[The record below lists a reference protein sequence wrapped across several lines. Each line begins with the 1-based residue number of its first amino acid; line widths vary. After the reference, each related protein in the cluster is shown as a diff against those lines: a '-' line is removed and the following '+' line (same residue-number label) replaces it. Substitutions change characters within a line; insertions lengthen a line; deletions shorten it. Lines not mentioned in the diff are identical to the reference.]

1 MSFPTQIPPSVDKTV
16 NGYIGHLKEK
26 IDLANKQWD
35 HFGKASSYA
44 YKKAY
49 DHIDGILQG
58 IERLKQQRT
67 AADQAAMAFMLSIL
81 TVGVAG
87 GAASAIFGV
96 AKGVGVDVG
105 KDIVKQIIKSTG
117 GYASDAAVKAL
128 SPEKAGNAVFA
139 PSDVTPLDYLENM
152 LEGVSYRTAVLASIL
167 DAVQWDT
174 NTNQVKL
181 PRDDGYTESVYI
193 VRGADG
199 RLNVS
204 SAKLLTETFL
214 NSSYYQQM
222 PSADLSSG
230 DLYPKACLA
239 LWIGWALNRDANYWS
254 DGDQI
259 FTIKKPLPFGG
270 GAITYPSD
278 ATMEQ
283 PDWSAVRDDL
293 ATNLKVPPGLITSQ
307 LASTDMRGNVVTLG
321 LYMWGF
327 MSWAS
332 SSAAL
337 NLLLDNSVRSS
348 DAFAV
353 QTAYRGASRKILS
366 PKDVHNPHWIKVPD
380 PVVTHIDE

>member
-1 MSFPTQIPPSVDKTV
+1 M
-16 NGYIGHLKEK
+16 
-26 IDLANKQWD
+26 
-35 HFGKASSYA
+35 
-44 YKKAY
+44 
-49 DHIDGILQG
+49 
-58 IERLKQQRT
+58 KQQRT
-67 AADQAAMAFMLSIL
+67 AEDQAAMAFMLSIL

-87 GAASAIFGV
+87 GAASGIFGE
-96 AKGVGVDVG
+96 AKGVAVDVG

-128 SPEKAGNAVFA
+128 SPERAGSDVFA
-139 PSDVTPLDYLENM
+139 PSDVAPLDYLENM
-152 LEGVSYRTAVLASIL
+152 LEGVAYRKAVLARVL
-167 DAVQWDT
+167 DTVQWNS
-174 NTNQVKL
+174 NTSSVNL
-181 PRDDGYTESVYI
+181 PRDDGSTESVYI
-193 VRGADG
+193 VREADG
-199 RLNVS
+199 RLTVS

-222 PSADLSSG
+222 PSADVSSG

-259 FTIKKPLPFGG
+259 FNIKKSPPFGG
-270 GAITYPSD
+270 GAISYPSE

-283 PDWSAVRDDL
+283 PDWGAVRDDL
-293 ATNLKVPPGLITSQ
+293 VINLKVPPGFITSQ
-307 LASTDMRGNVVTLG
+307 LVSTDLRGNVVTPG

-348 DAFAV
+348 DSFAV

-366 PKDVHNPHWIKVPD
+366 PKDIHNPHWIKVPN
-380 PVVTHIDE
+380 PVVTPIEQ